1 MSVGLK
7 RIRGIESVEVNLKEG
22 MTRIQ
27 LAAGNTVRI
36 DRIRDAIKG
45 VGLTPKEAR
54 VSARGKAI
62 ESGGKW
68 IFQIE
73 GSDQS
78 YPVPDGKLLR
88 EHAGRIVTIEGVLDA
103 QTDPRT
109 PPSLQ
114 VTAVRTSD

>member
-7 RIRGIESVEVNLKEG
+7 RIRGVESVDVNLKEG
-22 MTRIQ
+22 MTRIE

-36 DRIRDAIKG
+36 ERVRDTIKG
-45 VGLTPKEAR
+45 VGLTPQEAR
-54 VSARGKAI
+54 VRARGKAV

-68 IFQIE
+68 TFQLE

-78 YPVPDGKLLR
+78 YPVPEGKLLR
-88 EHAGRIVTIEGVLDA
+88 QHAGRIVTIEGVLGA

-109 PPSLQ
+109 PPNLE